1 MKAIEIP
8 INNKLYRL
16 TPVGVNYDLNEIGKD
31 KNGKDKQT
39 SFGYSMTLS
48 KCLDLIAKDNIGS
61 DDEVLSLKD
70 YVDALS
76 DRYTE
81 LKDMVEFSF

>member
-16 TPVGVNYDLNEIGKD
+16 TPVGVNYNLDEVMIKKD
-31 KNGKDKQT
+31 KEVPK
-39 SFGYSMTLS
+39 SLGYSMTLS

-81 LKDMVEFSF
+81 LKDIVEFSF